1 MYLEIIHILLMKRHK
16 GKRKIS
22 SFTHTAGRE
31 KVILQFTVQ
40 YIILHFIVFNT
51 PIQNIAL
58 S

>member
-1 MYLEIIHILLMKRHK
+1 MYLEMIHILLMKKDK

-40 YIILHFIVFNT
+40 YVILHFRVFNT
-51 PIQNIAL
+51 PIQNTAF

>member
-1 MYLEIIHILLMKRHK
+1 MYLETIHILLMKRDK

-31 KVILQFTVQ
+31 KVILQFTAQ
-40 YIILHFIVFNT
+40 YIILHFRVFNT
-51 PIQNIAL
+51 PIQNIAF